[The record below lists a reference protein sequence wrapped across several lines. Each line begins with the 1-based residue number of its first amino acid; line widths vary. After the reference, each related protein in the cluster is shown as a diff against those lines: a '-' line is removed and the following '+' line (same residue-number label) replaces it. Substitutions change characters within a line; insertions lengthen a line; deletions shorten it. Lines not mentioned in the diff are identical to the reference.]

1 MKVIHYHGST
11 GYSYGCRCEEC
22 RQGAAAKMRDY
33 RQKRNGTAQVTPT
46 TIQARDLL
54 GVESPDWFAEAEC
67 RGAPQHIFY
76 PHRGEPTEAA
86 KAICARCP
94 VSVECLAYA
103 LDHGEQIGVWG
114 GASERER
121 RAMRGPWRR
130 GGAL

>member
-22 RQGAAAKMRDY
+22 RAGAAAKMRDY
-33 RQKRNGTAQVTPT
+33 RQRRTPAPAAP
-46 TIQARDLL
+46 TIQVRDLL

-76 PHRGEPTEAA
+76 PSRGEPSDRA

-114 GASERER
+114 GASEHER
-121 RAMRGPWRR
+121 RSMRGPWRR
-130 GGAL
+130 REAL